1 MDTPFI
7 VVIIS
12 IYFLD
17 ISCNE
22 LQFCCAVQCST
33 YCIDTKFLFGQR
45 NEDTYQGFIRVH
57 MNLVRP
63 INIIAGERPLSI
75 FETVGVQRE
84 EDQKVSGI
92 FMVVNQLF
100 SSKP

>member
-1 MDTPFI
+1 MICD
-7 VVIIS
+7 S
-12 IYFLD
+12 
-17 ISCNE
+17 
-22 LQFCCAVQCST
+22 
-33 YCIDTKFLFGQR
+33 DTKFLFCQR

-75 FETVGVQRE
+75 FETVGMQKE

-92 FMVVNQLF
+92 LMVPL
-100 SSKP
+100 

>member
-1 MDTPFI
+1 MI
-7 VVIIS
+7 AIQI
-12 IYFLD
+12 
-17 ISCNE
+17 
-22 LQFCCAVQCST
+22 
-33 YCIDTKFLFGQR
+33 FLFCQR

-84 EDQKVSGI
+84 EDQKVSDI
-92 FMVVNQLF
+92 LMVVNQLS
-100 SSKP
+100 SSKLFILSLCYGAFTIQFIHINYYYKEFRIG